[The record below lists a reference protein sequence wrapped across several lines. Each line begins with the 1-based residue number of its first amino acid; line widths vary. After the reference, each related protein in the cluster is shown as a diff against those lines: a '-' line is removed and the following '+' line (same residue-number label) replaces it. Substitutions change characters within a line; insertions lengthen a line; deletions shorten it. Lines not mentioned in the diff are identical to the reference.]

1 MIELCHKLCESFLPA
16 VAVIAGVVA
25 IIFGAITMLIKY
37 SDASF
42 ISEDDYEIPWFIT
55 RIALYIALASV
66 AILLFFA
73 LITGMYEHS
82 IHG

>member
-1 MIELCHKLCESFLPA
+1 MIELCHKICESFLPA

-37 SDASF
+37 SNASF
-42 ISEDDYEIPWFIT
+42 INEDDYEIPWFIT
-55 RIALYIALASV
+55 RLAFYAALA
-66 AILLFFA
+66 AIAIMLFLA
-73 LITGMYEHS
+73 LITGMYEHV